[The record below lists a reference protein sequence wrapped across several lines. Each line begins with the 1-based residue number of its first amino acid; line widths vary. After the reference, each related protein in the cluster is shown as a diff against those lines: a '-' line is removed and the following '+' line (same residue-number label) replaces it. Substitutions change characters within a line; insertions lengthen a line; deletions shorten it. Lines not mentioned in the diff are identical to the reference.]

1 MTNTKKIWQRPE
13 MTVLV
18 RSNPEEAVL
27 QICKR
32 AGQQDGPFEEGEP
45 VSKCNQSDG
54 GGRCSETQQT

>member
-27 QICKR
+27 LTCKR
-32 AGQQDGPFEEGEP
+32 GGVTGPDRDTGNNCNNPDPTQCASNAG
-45 VSKCNQSDG
+45 S
-54 GGRCSETQQT
+54 